1 MDFSGFFRGSSDD
14 YFDMKLNYFFGQFGL
29 FLIIFM
35 ILAGAIF
42 IFGTEH
48 DISSARKYVDAIKQ
62 IKRRYPDCTEQD
74 GASMPREE

>member
-1 MDFSGFFRGSSDD
+1 
-14 YFDMKLNYFFGQFGL
+14 MKLNYFFGQFGL